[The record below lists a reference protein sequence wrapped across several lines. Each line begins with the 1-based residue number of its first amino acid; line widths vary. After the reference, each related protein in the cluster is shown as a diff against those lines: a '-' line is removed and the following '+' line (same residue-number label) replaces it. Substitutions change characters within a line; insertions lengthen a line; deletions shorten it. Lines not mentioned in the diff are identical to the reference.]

1 MSVVEASVEV
11 RAPQEA
17 VWAVVADPRNLPRWD
32 RHIVGVEGAPE
43 DGLRP
48 GSSYWTRVR
57 FLGVQARVRAE
68 VLELRPPRY
77 ARLRL
82 TGIVDGVVETW
93 LDPLD
98 GDQTRLRHRVEYRF
112 PGGSLGRVAARAV
125 RMMGA
130 SVLLARGARAQKRQ
144 AEEAARA

>member
-1 MSVVEASVEV
+1 MSVVEAWVEV
-11 RAPQEA
+11 QAPQQT

-48 GSSYWTRVR
+48 GVSYWTRVR

-77 ARLRL
+77 AKLRL

-98 GDQTRLRHRVEYRF
+98 GDRTRLRHRVEYRF
-112 PGGSLGRVAARAV
+112 PGGRLGRMAATAV

>member
-11 RAPQEA
+11 RAPQRA

-57 FLGVQARVRAE
+57 FLGVQARVRAD

-82 TGIVDGVVETW
+82 SGVVDGVVETW
-93 LDPLD
+93 LDPL
-98 GDQTRLRHRVEYRF
+98 GEGRTRLRHRVEYRF
-112 PGGSLGRVAARAV
+112 RGGRLGQLAARAV
-125 RMMGA
+125 RVMGA

-144 AEEAARA
+144 AEDVAGA